1 MGTIYRNGHQY
12 VGQNTDSA
20 SLIFL
25 DDERSVQEGIDD
37 AEDSITQL
45 NNDLSNLDTRLN
57 KKVYPTSA
65 TGLSIKDF
73 LTVFIGNIYNDTTVT
88 EKVCQVEKTHAG
100 QDVYTGIAYRVSA
113 STCKMMISSTT
124 GVTYI
129 ATRTDS
135 AVYCYSLTGSR
146 IQ

>member
-57 KKVYPTSA
+57 KKVYPTSV
-65 TGLSIKDF
+65 TGLSVKDF
-73 LTVFIGNIYNDTTVT
+73 LTIFIGNIYDDTTVT
-88 EKVCQVEKTHAG
+88 EKICQVEKTYAG
-100 QDVYTGIAYRVSA
+100 NDVFTGMAYRVDA
-113 STCKMMISSTT
+113 NTCKMMVSSTT
-124 GVTYI
+124 GVTYL
-129 ATRTDS
+129 ATRS
-135 AVYCYSLTGSR
+135 GSNVYCYSLTGSR